1 MSAYKQF
8 LSSDIIVTPFEV
20 NKSFYFNGESE
31 LNATNVKIDR
41 FVGAKEGELNFNSE
55 SWSKTGNVKE
65 EYKDL
70 VFNSIK
76 KLYYGN
82 YTTDGNEGTSTAASG
97 SYNNSLPTDLYFERF
112 FPPENSYFFN
122 DIGVLS
128 IPSKLYGNRIQP
140 KSFIFTSSSIT
151 ITDDGEGNLK
161 IGNKF
166 VGNIFYNQGIAVIIG
181 AGGGTNGGGA
191 KYGSAV
197 YNTDVYGP
205 TEDIHIASN
214 FMTYADV
221 TLSFSSSYDIFETQ
235 YKCTIDA
242 SEFNYSSN
250 PSLLSDS
257 LRGDD
262 KILQSG
268 SSQYSDFVTSSYFSP
283 FVTTVGLYNDNRELV
298 AVGKLSQPLPTSQTT
313 DTTIFINID
322 R

>member
-20 NKSFYFNGESE
+20 NKSFYFSGENA

-41 FVGAKEGELNFNSE
+41 FIGKSEGERNFDSE
-55 SWSKTGNVKE
+55 NWSKTGNVKE

-70 VFNSIK
+70 IYNSVK

-82 YTTDGNEGTSTAASG
+82 YTKGGNEGTSTAASG
-97 SYNNSLPTDLYFERF
+97 SYDNSLPTDLYFERF
-112 FPPENSYFFN
+112 FPSPDNYFFN
-122 DIGVLS
+122 EVGVLS
-128 IPSKLYGNRIQP
+128 IPSKLYGDRIQP
-140 KSFIFTSSSIT
+140 KSFRFTSSSAV

-161 IGNKF
+161 LEGSL
-166 VGNIFYNQGIAVIIG
+166 VGNIFYNQGIAVIVG
-181 AGGGTNGGGA
+181 AGGDGGGGA
-191 KYGSAV
+191 KYGTAI
-197 YNTDVYGP
+197 YKTDVYGA

-214 FMTYADV
+214 FMTYANV
-221 TLSFSSSYDIFETQ
+221 TLEFSSSYDILETQ

-242 SEFNYSSN
+242 NEFNYSAN

-257 LRGDD
+257 LRGNN
-262 KILQSG
+262 KILESG
-268 SSQYSDFVTSSYFSP
+268 SSQYNDFVTSSYFSP
-283 FVTTVGLYNDNRELV
+283 FVTTVGLYNDDKELV
-298 AVGKLSQPLPTSQTT
+298 AVGKLAQPLPTSQTT

>member
-20 NKSFYFNGESE
+20 NKSFYFDGESA
-31 LNATNVKIDR
+31 LNSTNVKIDR
-41 FVGAKEGELNFNSE
+41 FIGESEGERDFNE

-82 YTTDGNEGTSTAASG
+82 YTKGGNEGTSTKASG
-97 SYNNSLPTDLYFERF
+97 SYNNSLPTDLNFERF
-112 FPPENSYFFN
+112 FPSPDSYFFN
-122 DIGVLS
+122 NIGVLS

-140 KSFIFTSSSIT
+140 KSFRFTSASTT

-161 IGNKF
+161 VDGAL
-166 VGNIFYNQGIAVIIG
+166 VGTIFYNQGIAVIVG
-181 AGGGTNGGGA
+181 AAGEGGGGA
-191 KYGSAV
+191 KYGSAI
-197 YNTDVYGP
+197 YKTDVYGT
-205 TEDIHIASN
+205 TEDIYMASN
-214 FMTYADV
+214 FMTYANV
-221 TLSFSSSYDIFETQ
+221 TLAFSSSYDIFETQ

-242 SEFNYSSN
+242 NEFNYSAN

-257 LRGDD
+257 LRGGD

-283 FVTTVGLYNDNRELV
+283 FVTTVGLYNDNKELV
-298 AVGKLSQPLPTSQTT
+298 AVGKLSQPLPTS
-313 DTTIFINID
+313 
-322 R
+322 

>member
-20 NKSFYFNGESE
+20 NKSFYFSGESA
-31 LNATNVKIDR
+31 LNSTNVKIDR
-41 FVGAKEGELNFNSE
+41 FIGESEGERNFNE

-82 YTTDGNEGTSTAASG
+82 YTKGGNEGTSTKASG
-97 SYNNSLPTDLYFERF
+97 SYDNSLPTDLNFERF
-112 FPPENSYFFN
+112 FPSPDDYFFN
-122 DIGVLS
+122 NIGVLS

-140 KSFIFTSSSIT
+140 KSFRFTSSSTT

-161 IGNKF
+161 VDGAL
-166 VGNIFYNQGIAVIIG
+166 VGTIFYNQGIAVIVG
-181 AGGGTNGGGA
+181 AAGEGGGGA
-191 KYGSAV
+191 KYGSAI
-197 YNTDVYGP
+197 YKTDVYGT
-205 TEDIHIASN
+205 TEDTNMASN
-214 FMTYADV
+214 FMTYANV
-221 TLSFSSSYDIFETQ
+221 TLAFSSSYDIFETQ

-242 SEFNYSSN
+242 NEFNYSAN

-257 LRGDD
+257 LRGGN

-283 FVTTVGLYNDNRELV
+283 FVTTVGLYNDNKELV